1 MKKTLLG
8 LLFSAALIATSG
20 LAANAADTPQTP
32 QTSQGTVGFKGG
44 SLTIDNG
51 AADLKGASLDFGTN
65 DITAADKDD
74 KYDNTNKSAAVSVVD
89 LRGTAAGWSLQ
100 VKQNGVFENKTAVTN
115 KELTGAILTLN
126 GVLDA
131 STSTTGAD
139 ATVNDGVSLDTLNSD
154 KTLMVAATGKGN
166 GKNVADITTSTL
178 MVPKTT
184 ARSQGSYTTTLTWS
198 LNATPVNK

>member
-1 MKKTLLG
+1 MMKKTLLG
-8 LLFSAALIATSG
+8 LLFSATVIATSG
-20 LAANAADTPQTP
+20 LTANAADTP

-44 SLTIDNG
+44 SITIDNG
-51 AADLKGASLDFGTN
+51 DTDLKGASLDFGTN
-65 DITAADKDD
+65 EIKVADKDD
-74 KYDNTNKSAAVSVVD
+74 NYANTNKSAAVSVVD

-100 VKQNGVFENKTAVTN
+100 VKQNEVFKNTTAVTN

-139 ATVNDGVSLDTLNSD
+139 ATVNSGVSLDTLNSD
-154 KTLMVAATGKGN
+154 KTLMVAPTGKGN
-166 GKNVADITTSTL
+166 GKSVADIKTSTL

-184 ARSQGSYTTTLTWS
+184 ARSQGSYSTTLTWS

>member
-1 MKKTLLG
+1 MMKKTLLG

-20 LAANAADTPQTP
+20 LTANAADTPQT
-32 QTSQGTVGFKGG
+32 SKGTVGFEGG
-44 SLTIDNG
+44 SITIDNG
-51 AADLKGASLDFGTN
+51 DTDLTGASLDFGTN
-65 DITAADKDD
+65 EIKAANTDD
-74 KYDNTNKSAAVSVVD
+74 KYANTNKSAAVSVVD

-100 VKQNGVFENKTAVTN
+100 VKQNEVFKNATAATN